1 MHFHSKPFLLRYRS
15 DPPLGLELKKSTQH
29 KEHNVQL
36 EGMSQSLKSENGTLQ
51 LETLR
56 RASQDAWEG
65 DLQVGRKGRAT
76 ALPPFS
82 GNSEIGVGVLGC
94 VITIC

>member
-15 DPPLGLELKKSTQH
+15 DPPLGLELTRSTQH

-56 RASQDAWEG
+56 RASQDALAVTIAFMCR
-65 DLQVGRKGRAT
+65 DL
-76 ALPPFS
+76 
-82 GNSEIGVGVLGC
+82 GNPKFQG
-94 VITIC
+94 